1 MDLDFDA
8 VIGWLDAHVGQRVF
22 AATQSASAAAG
33 NTRLSI
39 AGALA
44 RADGEITLVD
54 PRPGRIEA
62 FRVGE
67 GTLVLLEGDFL
78 EARAIDFGQGRP
90 QLVQAEFLGAV
101 SVTVGEAPEPADE
114 PAPGPAH

>member
-8 VIGWLDAHVGQRVF
+8 VIGWLDGHVGQRVF

-114 PAPGPAH
+114 PAPGQG